1 MASRRQLSFQDK
13 LRMIKEIDD
22 GMKQIEA
29 VKKYGLSQTTITSFL
44 KKGKQIE
51 EAANSSEI
59 NPQRKRLIFA
69 TNENIDA
76 AVDSIFINIE
86 NKEEKPFKAVNVK
99 EEGGTIG
106 GSWVEVTEENNS

>member
-13 LRMIKEIDD
+13 LDIIKEIDD

-29 VKKYGLSQTTITSFL
+29 VKKYGLSQTTIASFL

-69 TNENIDA
+69 TNENIDSA
-76 AVDSIFINIE
+76 IDSILINIE
-86 NKEEKPFKAVNVK
+86 NKGEKPFKGVNVK
-99 EEGGTIG
+99 RESVNIIG
-106 GSWVEVTEENNS
+106 C